1 MSERDTDIEFDFF
14 DEPETE
20 EATER
25 VRAPRRSDGGGQP
38 PRQRLRTPSGFI
50 PMLRLAGLIAF
61 LILAV
66 IVLVFVLKGC
76 ASSSKH
82 SRYSNYMEKMTT
94 IGNDSAQLGKQLN
107 SALAAT
113 GVKESELEAKIRGFA
128 ATQQQQAD
136 QASSVNAPGPLH
148 TEHAH
153 AIEVLELRASGLSR
167 LADAFAQTA
176 TSKDASAAGSLLADQ
191 MRLLVASDVNWD
203 FYFRDASKRVLQDE
217 GVTDVNVPDSTFV
230 ANPDLASSQAMESV
244 WRRIH
249 GTATTSTPAGDHG
262 SALVSVTA
270 LPDGKQLSTSTEN
283 TVTST
288 TDLAFRV
295 GVMDSGAFQEFN
307 VKVTLTIAK
316 SGAPIVKTK
325 TIDIINAGET
335 KYVVFTDFNAVPF
348 GVPTTVKV
356 DIQPVPGEK
365 TTSNNSA
372 EYRVIFSLG

>member
-25 VRAPRRSDGGGQP
+25 VRPPRRPAGGGPP
-38 PRQRLRTPSGFI
+38 PRQRMRTPQGFI

-82 SRYSNYMEKMTT
+82 AKYSNYMEKMTT

-113 GVKESELEAKIRGFA
+113 GIKETDLEAKIRGFA

-136 QASSVNAPGPLH
+136 QASSINAPGPLH

-153 AIEVLELRASGLSR
+153 AIEVLQLRSSGLSR
-167 LADAFAQTA
+167 LADAFGQTA
-176 TSKDASAAGSLLADQ
+176 TSKDASAAGKLLADQ
-191 MRLLVASDVNWD
+191 MRLLVASDVNWN
-203 FYFRDASKRVLQDE
+203 FYFRDASKRGLQDE
-217 GVTDVNVPDSTFV
+217 GVTDVNVPDSTMV

-244 WRRIH
+244 WRRVH

-270 LPDGKQLSTSTEN
+270 LPDGKQLSTSTET

-295 GVMDSGAFQEFN
+295 GVQDSGAFQEFDI
-307 VKVTLTIAK
+307 KVTLTIAK
-316 SGAPIVKTK
+316 TGAPIIKKK

-335 KYVVFTDFNAVPF
+335 KYVVFSDFNAVPF
-348 GVPTTVKV
+348 GVPTTVKA

-365 TTSNNSA
+365 TVSNNSA